1 MSDHP
6 VIDLEELLDNLGR
19 DEQLADMLLER
30 MQEDLPSR
38 LAALREALEQ
48 GDPQAVHAISHP
60 VKGALAS
67 VRAVEARECARR
79 LDDAARTGDLQ
90 TAWGCLPE
98 LERAAE
104 RLEAAIDARRAR
116 TS

>member
-30 MQEDLPSR
+30 MREDLPNR
-38 LAALREALEQ
+38 LTALREALDR
-48 GDPQAVHAISHP
+48 GDAPAVHAVSHP
-60 VKGALAS
+60 IKGALAS

-90 TAWGCLPE
+90 TARDCLPE

-104 RLEAAIDARRAR
+104 RLEAAIAARGPRA
-116 TS
+116 S